1 MFVVVNFGRK
11 GFYLKVTP
19 YRIGWRYY
27 FTIWFAETVEI
38 DHGMEDH
45 QELLK
50 RTDLISEE
58 VPAAAAANSDSDKPV
73 KSRVV
78 RMHIVP

>member
-1 MFVVVNFGRK
+1 M
-11 GFYLKVTP
+11 VT
-19 YRIGWRYY
+19 
-27 FTIWFAETVEI
+27 ETVEI
-38 DHGMEDH
+38 DHTMEDH

-58 VPAAAAANSDSDKPV
+58 VPPAATSDSDNAV

>member
-1 MFVVVNFGRK
+1 MYVRFLNTQYNHVILQLV
-11 GFYLKVTP
+11 
-19 YRIGWRYY
+19 
-27 FTIWFAETVEI
+27 AETVEI
-38 DHGMEDH
+38 DHTMEDH

-58 VPAAAAANSDSDKPV
+58 VPAATSDTDNAV